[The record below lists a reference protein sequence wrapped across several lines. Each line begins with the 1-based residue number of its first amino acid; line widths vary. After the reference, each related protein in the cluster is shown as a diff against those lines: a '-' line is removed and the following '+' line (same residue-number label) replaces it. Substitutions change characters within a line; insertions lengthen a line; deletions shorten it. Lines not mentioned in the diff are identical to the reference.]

1 MTHYFKNSR
10 MVDLFSELGIEITKE
25 NRNTIDEIIHDMLSV
40 DYPNSVAAW
49 KLVRKKLDSDDC
61 EGFKRRLKDAASRLA
76 QTR

>member
-25 NRNTIDEIIHDMLSV
+25 NRNIIDEIIHDMLSV
-40 DYPNSVAAW
+40 DYPNTAAAW
-49 KLVRKKLDSDDC
+49 KLIRKKLDSDDC
-61 EGFKRRLKDAASRLA
+61 EGFKKRLKDAVSKLT